1 MVHTRVCTHAHTHTH
16 THLHV
21 NSNPDLSSVPLQHPE
36 LRGRGYFLTDPPQ
49 PDGAVVVVEA
59 AEVSQSM
66 DLSTV
71 LPARVVGLPRGPVGS
86 GPGQEDSTGNI
97 VPLGLTPYS
106 RPGGSPT
113 A

>member
-1 MVHTRVCTHAHTHTH
+1 V
-16 THLHV
+16 
-21 NSNPDLSSVPLQHPE
+21 
-36 LRGRGYFLTDPPQ
+36 
-49 PDGAVVVVEA
+49 
-59 AEVSQSM
+59 